1 MRIVWDSRAVED
13 LRGVL
18 DYIDERNPTA
28 ALKTYQLISG
38 SVSQLATHP
47 FLGRVGR
54 VPETREMVV
63 NGTPYLVAY
72 SVGDMAITVIAVLHA
87 SRSWPEE
94 F

>member
-13 LRGVL
+13 LSAIL
-18 DYIDERNPTA
+18 DYIDQRNPTA

-47 FLGRVGR
+47 FIGRVGR
-54 VPETREMVV
+54 VVETREMIV

-72 SVGDMAITVIAVLHA
+72 AIGDEAITIIAVLQA
-87 SRSWPEE
+87 SRHWPEE